1 MKRLA
6 LQTYIA
12 IVINRETNLALG
24 KHLKFKLKKKVM
36 AKFQKLKASFVEIT
50 CSMIKSCTLLTF

>member
-24 KHLKFKLKKKVM
+24 KHLKFKLRKKVM

-50 CSMIKSCTLLTF
+50 CSMIRS